1 MPFQSKSPFPPD
13 DAHDEPPGDE
23 AAWEVEAD
31 APVEETELYDQ
42 GAPIVSDEEIAAAPT
57 VIERLGEIPTQVR
70 LLALV
75 VVLALIVLLVA
86 RACSARRAPAP
97 APTATPSPTVAAG
110 EVRAT
115 FTPTPSSGSVMTDTA
130 PLPATPFPTP
140 IAPPVP
146 GTFRIGQRVEVFGT
160 EGQGIRFRTGPGLNY
175 ITTTILQDGV
185 VLTVVGGPEEADGFT
200 WWRLQMDTGAVGWAA
215 GNNLRPAP

>member
-1 MPFQSKSPFPPD
+1 MPFQPKSPFPPD

-42 GAPIVSDEEIAAAPT
+42 GVPIVSDEEIADAPT
-57 VIERLGEIPTQVR
+57 VIERLGEIPSGAR
-70 LLALV
+70 W
-75 VVLALIVLLVA
+75 LALIVVLVLIVFLFT

-97 APTATPSPTVAAG
+97 APTATPTVAAG

-115 FTPTPSSGSVMTDTA
+115 FTPTPSSGGVITDTV
-130 PLPATPFPTP
+130 PLPATPLATP
-140 IAPPVP
+140 IAPPAP
-146 GTFRIGQRVEVFGT
+146 GAFQIGQRVEVFGT

>member
-1 MPFQSKSPFPPD
+1 MPFQSKPPFPPD
-13 DAHDEPPGDE
+13 DAQNAPLGDE
-23 AAWEVEAD
+23 ETWEVEAD
-31 APVEETELYDQ
+31 SPAEESELYDQ
-42 GAPIVSDEEIAAAPT
+42 GAPIVSDEELAAAPT
-57 VIERLGEIPTQVR
+57 VVERLGQVPAQVR

-75 VVLALIVLLVA
+75 VVLALIVLLIV
-86 RACSARRAPAP
+86 RACAARPAPAP
-97 APTATPSPTVAAG
+97 APTATPTIAAG

-115 FTPTPSSGSVMTDTA
+115 FTPTPSSGGVLTDTA
-130 PLPATPFPTP
+130 PLPATPLPTP
-140 IAPPVP
+140 IAPVP
-146 GTFRIGQRVEVFGT
+146 GAFSIGQRVEVFGT

-185 VLTVVGGPEEADGFT
+185 VLTVVGGPEQADGFT